1 MDVVKTCYEVYS
13 YFSLNI
19 QRFSHYNVTA
29 IMIGD
34 RARWWLHFSRNTMLC
49 CVSLSYSLVRRKWCH
64 GWTKWSHYSTTML
77 LEQNSHGWTKLSW
90 LLYYYAIRAKCPS
103 DAGSCSAFKDMDD
116 TYVTHRL
123 TVFFIIHLTVFIFRT
138 DYGATYTG
146 AVGLFPN
153 YFPSIKK
160 RSKTYW
166 LYMSCF

>member
-1 MDVVKTCYEVYS
+1 MMITLFTKHNVVLCQSELQ
-13 YFSLNI
+13 FSEEEMVPWMN
-19 QRFSHYNVTA
+19 QMKS
-29 IMIGD
+29 
-34 RARWWLHFSRNTMLC
+34 
-49 CVSLSYSLVRRKWCH
+49 
-64 GWTKWSHYSTTML
+64 
-77 LEQNSHGWTKLSW
+77 

-160 RSKTYW
+160 RSKTY
-166 LYMSCF
+166 